1 MVSIHSCVGEPLKRG
16 VLRLLGMS
24 TILSWLGKIAFLIA
38 VIVVIG
44 TPIWLWQYR
53 ARRKKIEEVFGKRQA
68 LDERTFYEKYF
79 ESQGV
84 PFVVVTRV
92 RKILE
97 EELHADLSGLVAE
110 DDFKKNLSFF
120 WQFESMADVEIVVRL
135 EEEFEI
141 KISDA
146 EAEHTHTVA
155 DLVNLVWSKVSQ
167 RAA

>member
-1 MVSIHSCVGEPLKRG
+1 
-16 VLRLLGMS
+16 MS
-24 TILSWLGKIAFLIA
+24 TILSWLGQIAILIT

-44 TPIWLWQYR
+44 APIWLWQSR
-53 ARRKKIEEVFGKRQA
+53 ARKKKIEEVFGNRQA
-68 LDERTFYEKYF
+68 LDELTFYEKYF
-79 ESQGV
+79 ESHGV
-84 PFVVVTRV
+84 PFFVVSRV

-97 EELHADLSGLVAE
+97 EELHADLSCLVAE

-155 DLVNLVWSKVSQ
+155 DLVNLVWSKVRQ